1 MNEYQGFDPSLY
13 LEHYGV
19 LGMKWG
25 VRRNPQRAYSKSIS
39 KLGTLDKKASKKRFK
54 AEKALSKGE
63 KKLYK
68 AEITG
73 NTRKYNKLTRQGR
86 KLRGKAAKFNYKA
99 AKYEKRARKWVNRMN
114 KTFEGVKISDVSA
127 EQLSLGKRYSLELME
142 RER

>member
-1 MNEYQGFDPSLY
+1 MNEYQAFDPTLY

-25 VRRNPQRAYSKSIS
+25 VRKNPQRAYSKSIS
-39 KLGTLDKKASKKRFK
+39 KLGALDAKASKKRFK
-54 AEKALSKGE
+54 AEQKLAKAE

-68 AEITG
+68 AERTG
-73 NTRKYNKLTRQGR
+73 SDSKYAKLNRQGR
-86 KLRGKAAKFNYKA
+86 KLKAKSAKLNFKA
-99 AKYEKRARKWVNRMN
+99 AKYEKRARKWVSQMN